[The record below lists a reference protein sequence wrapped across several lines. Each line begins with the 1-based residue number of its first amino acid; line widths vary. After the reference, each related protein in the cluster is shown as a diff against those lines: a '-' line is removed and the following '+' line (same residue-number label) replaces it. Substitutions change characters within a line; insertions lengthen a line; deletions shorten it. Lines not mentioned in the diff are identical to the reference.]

1 MQGLRESL
9 RLMAARSPALLATL
23 PQSAAGAICAL
34 PPAAAALGAAAAE
47 VAALR
52 RWLHTGG
59 PHTAWQQQFRQQE
72 LGLRRGPAVELQ
84 QLQCLR
90 RFSSRPRGRQDLQA
104 STSKTITDQGWY
116 IVSESRRPVC
126 GV

>member
-1 MQGLRESL
+1 
-9 RLMAARSPALLATL
+9 MAARSPALLAAL
-23 PQSAAGAICAL
+23 PQSAAGAACAL
-34 PPAAAALGAAAAE
+34 PPAAAASGAAAAE

-52 RWLHTGG
+52 RWIHTGG
-59 PHTAWQQQFRQQE
+59 LHTAWQQQLREQQQQQW
-72 LGLRRGPAVELQ
+72 LLRGPAAELQ

-104 STSKTITDQGWY
+104 STIKTITDQGWY